1 MWDVLFMLLT
11 FACFFSAV
19 LYVRA
24 CSWLKKEQSNG

>member
-11 FACFFSAV
+11 FACFFSGV

-24 CSWLKKEQSNG
+24 CRSLKKEQSNG